1 MLRKRGMEDRWR
13 FLVAASW
20 LLDQP
25 AILHSVASIID
36 YCQEDVDSS
45 AFSTTAVS
53 SPPLQDTLHRRL
65 LSVPCY
71 PLICSC
77 ITLLTLLFM
86 AKRMWTDK
94 NGHWPSHLALS
105 HLTPSH
111 FPLYHS
117 PRYSPRQADVD
128 GNGILDYGEFLAAT
142 VHLYKIEREETLL
155 DAFAHFDRD
164 HSGYITM
171 DELEHACKEYGVDES
186 FIVETMRD
194 VDTNNVS
201 QVPGVPHTVVHTM
214 CS

>member
-1 MLRKRGMEDRWR
+1 ML
-13 FLVAASW
+13 
-20 LLDQP
+20 
-25 AILHSVASIID
+25 LHYLTHFVVHG
-36 YCQEDVDSS
+36 QEDVDGYERALAGHLISLRLTS
-45 AFSTTAVS
+45 LHLISLHLISLPTFS
-53 SPPLQDTLHRRL
+53 
-65 LSVPCY
+65 
-71 PLICSC
+71 
-77 ITLLTLLFM
+77 
-86 AKRMWTDK
+86 
-94 NGHWPSHLALS
+94 
-105 HLTPSH
+105 
-111 FPLYHS
+111 
-117 PRYSPRQADVD
+117 RQADVD